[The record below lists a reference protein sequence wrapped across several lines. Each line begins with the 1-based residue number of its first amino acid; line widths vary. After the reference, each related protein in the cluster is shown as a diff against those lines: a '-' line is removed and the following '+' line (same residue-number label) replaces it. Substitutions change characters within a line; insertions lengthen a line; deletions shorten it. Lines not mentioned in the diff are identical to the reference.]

1 MAARP
6 RRIQEIEAAGDY
18 NETGFGAK
26 SEGKGERHRGQV
38 HRGRRRNKELEWWKG
53 SRWTPDRELS
63 DYKGEI
69 NLMCFEAE
77 TVPMEFLANI
87 GERMYA

>member
-1 MAARP
+1 MGLT
-6 RRIQEIEAAGDY
+6 RRVSGQKVKVR
-18 NETGFGAK
+18 ETDGGASVGK
-26 SEGKGERHRGQV
+26 RRGSEEGTSMDC
-38 HRGRRRNKELEWWKG
+38 GR
-53 SRWTPDRELS
+53 RELS

-77 TVPMEFLANI
+77 TVPMKFLANI